1 MCSKSEAFNLTK
13 IGELTGELPPELPLD
28 PGEPLPTIRKRVG
41 TEFALS
47 EALIQRM
54 QSSPE
59 EELLAKLELER
70 EIQSKITSA
79 ALKIAND
86 SRYSIFCFESYGRYF
101 LTHQSIN

>member
-1 MCSKSEAFNLTK
+1 MLILFNALNL
-13 IGELTGELPPELPLD
+13 GELTGELPPEIPLD
-28 PGEPLPTIRKRVG
+28 PGEPVPTIRKRVG

-54 QSSPE
+54 QNSPE
-59 EELLAKLELER
+59 EKILAQLELER

-86 SRYSIFCFESYGRYF
+86 SR
-101 LTHQSIN
+101 

>member
-1 MCSKSEAFNLTK
+1 MIDVINK
-13 IGELTGELPPELPLD
+13 GELTGELPPEIPLD
-28 PGEPLPTIRKRVG
+28 PGEPAPIIRKRIG

-47 EALIQRM
+47 EALIQRT

-86 SRYSIFCFESYGRYF
+86 SRYFDV
-101 LTHQSIN
+101 